1 LIWWMRKGT
10 DESAVAIVVCRR
22 VVGGT
27 TGKVVEGGI
36 AV

>member
-1 LIWWMRKGT
+1 MRKGT